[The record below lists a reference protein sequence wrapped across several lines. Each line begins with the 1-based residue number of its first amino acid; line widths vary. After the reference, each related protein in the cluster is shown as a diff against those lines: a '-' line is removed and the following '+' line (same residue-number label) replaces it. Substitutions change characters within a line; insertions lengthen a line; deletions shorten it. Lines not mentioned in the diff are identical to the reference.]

1 MLDGNT
7 EGKDATSVVIS
18 SILPGY
24 LYFKIQ

>member
-7 EGKDATSVVIS
+7 EGKDATTSVVKL

-24 LYFKIQ
+24 LYHLL